1 MITSENPVGDWTWEI
16 TQNKKVESP
25 SLRVVETASAVWSV
39 LLQQELVTPTA
50 KGSFSVHSMP
60 NAAPPL
66 AEVNGF
72 TEEFATLKSETI
84 LSQAVAEAERALPQD
99 HALVSFRLQCPG
111 FWSASGA
118 KFRAEKM
125 FIVQVGAWARDFSLV
140 TLETY
145 SDAWLTVDTRDREQL
160 ETHAENSPR
169 LAAALKAIS
178 VLLGSTPT
186 PGDSN
191 RYAAP
196 TETGFEDVRDE
207 GPAYDDSWGTFEIP
221 ARSRR
226 LRSSLPPSEEEYS
239 ETTDHPVR
247 YFTVQ
252 HEGLV
257 LGYLWASADDEAAGY
272 EPRTAA
278 GDSAFEAGREWLLR
292 LREAH
297 SQGLTALVALSW
309 LAHLPRTGLS
319 EIVGTVPTP
328 ASSLDALE
336 DMSGRM

>member
-39 LLQQELVTPTA
+39 LLQHELVAPTA
-50 KGSFSVHSMP
+50 KGSFSVPSMP

-72 TEEFATLKSETI
+72 TVEFATLKSETI

-118 KFRAEKM
+118 KISCREDVHCPGRRLGEGFCPRDAGNVFRCMADRRHKGSGE
-125 FIVQVGAWARDFSLV
+125 FSAPRCGTEGHLGPAR
-140 TLETY
+140 
-145 SDAWLTVDTRDREQL
+145 
-160 ETHAENSPR
+160 
-169 LAAALKAIS
+169 
-178 VLLGSTPT
+178 STPT

-191 RYAAP
+191 RYPAP

-252 HEGLV
+252 HEGIV